1 MTHCSRWESVLLCYH
16 DLGHVFDP
24 INTATAMH
32 RIAKLT
38 RRAKV
43 SSTIDNVAQPSPDGA
58 TTTAL
63 HRTNRHA
70 PKSQQHALYYISS
83 NMVK

>member
-16 DLGHVFDP
+16 DLGHIFDP

-38 RRAKV
+38 RRSKV
-43 SSTIDNVAQPSPDGA
+43 
-58 TTTAL
+58 
-63 HRTNRHA
+63 R
-70 PKSQQHALYYISS
+70 
-83 NMVK
+83 